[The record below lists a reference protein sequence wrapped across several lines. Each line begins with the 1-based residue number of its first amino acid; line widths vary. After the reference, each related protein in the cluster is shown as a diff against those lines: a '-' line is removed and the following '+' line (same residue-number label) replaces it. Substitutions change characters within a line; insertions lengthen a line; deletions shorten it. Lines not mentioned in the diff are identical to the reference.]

1 MNRPDQSGSTPS
13 IGLGGLDPLIHPLQR
28 IKICAFLDPVEE
40 EEFGEL
46 RDLLATSDSALSK
59 QLSVLTDAG
68 YVEQRRTSRGGR
80 SRVQVRL
87 TQVGRRAFREHL
99 DALAELAQR
108 T

>member
-1 MNRPDQSGSTPS
+1 MSRPEQDGAAAP
-13 IGLGGLDPLIHPLQR
+13 GGFAGLDPLIHPLQR

-46 RDLLATSDSALSK
+46 RNLLETSDSALSK
-59 QLSVLTDAG
+59 QLSVLTEAG

-80 SRVQVRL
+80 SRVRVRL
-87 TQVGRRAFREHL
+87 TPAGRRAFRGHL
-99 DALAELAQR
+99 DALAVLAQE